1 MGIRRKEGER
11 CGRLAAL
18 APAGPPGLEDAV
30 SSSRSRWGLL
40 PSLRRWFM
48 AAETVEGAGAAGS
61 WQPRRGSGEQ
71 ALLSSVTSRKK
82 WRVALLSLN
91 LPDCYNLANEYLRG
105 FALEDPELAQR
116 VAFHILNVP
125 RPQNKYL
132 LLARIFALRPH
143 VVGFSCYV
151 WNIRR
156 TLEVARLVKRAL
168 PWTRVILGG
177 QEVTLRRAEFLE
189 RYPFVDVVVNGEGEE
204 TFTDLL
210 KHWIRDPRGSLAGV
224 PGILYRENGGVAVTA
239 ERPLIGDL
247 DRIPSPYLADRIPI
261 RKGYRLG
268 MMLEVYR
275 GCRFRCAFCF
285 EGKKYRQLRS
295 FSLDRLE
302 REVNHL
308 FARGAR
314 LFHIMDPILG
324 NQEPKNLTILHRIFT
339 RLQEQEPCE
348 ISVEVFGDL
357 LHEKNIHYF
366 EPFTIFDVG
375 LQSTNP
381 IVLKNIR
388 RNYHQEKFLQGLAL
402 LKKLNRQVN
411 LYLIMGLPGETV
423 ESYLEGIKFAV
434 GVDPSYLFLN
444 RLCVLSGTE
453 LRERA
458 EEYGLQ
464 YDPEPPY
471 FIEAT
476 PDMTPDDIRRLES
489 FSTAL
494 SAEHNLKIGR

>member
-1 MGIRRKEGER
+1 MGIRRKEREG
-11 CGRLAAL
+11 CGRFAAL
-18 APAGPPGLEDAV
+18 APAGTPGLEDAV
-30 SSSRSRWGLL
+30 SPSRPRWGLL
-40 PSLRRWFM
+40 PSLRRGLM
-48 AAETVEGAGAAGS
+48 TAETAGTASAAGNCRC
-61 WQPRRGSGEQ
+61 QDVGGDKG
-71 ALLSSVTSRKK
+71 LLSSCGYRKK
-82 WRVALLSLN
+82 WRVALVSLN

-116 VAFHILNVP
+116 VAIHILNVP

-132 LLARIFALRPH
+132 LLARILALRPH
-143 VVGFSCYV
+143 AVGFSCYV

-156 TLEVARLVKRAL
+156 TLEVARLVKRCL

-177 QEVTLRRAEFLE
+177 QEVTLCQAEFLE

-204 TFTDLL
+204 TFADLL
-210 KHWIRDPRGSLAGV
+210 KHWVKDPHGSLTGV
-224 PGILYRENGGVAVTA
+224 PGLLCREQGVAVQTA
-239 ERPLIGDL
+239 SRPLLGDL

-285 EGKKYRQLRS
+285 EGKKYHQLRS

-324 NQEPKNLTILHRIFT
+324 NQEPKNLAILHRIFT
-339 RLQEQEPCE
+339 QLQEQERCE

-357 LHEKNIHYF
+357 LNEQNIHYL

-381 IVLKNIR
+381 TVLKNIR
-388 RNYHQEKFLQGLAL
+388 RTYNQKKFLQGLAL
-402 LKKLNRQVN
+402 LKKLNRQIN

-423 ESYLEGIKFAV
+423 ESYLEGIRFAV
-434 GVDPSYLFLN
+434 GVEPSYLFLN

-458 EEYGLQ
+458 EEYGLR
-464 YDPEPPY
+464 YDPEAPY

-476 PDMTPDDIRRLES
+476 PDMTPSDIRRLES